1 MSLLGGMQADS
12 HKLTDIEGDE
22 DYSELITRI
31 SKAIVVRQLTVPAI
45 IFFETIKPLS
55 FLGNQI
61 LIFSNPIVS
70 LIVTSK
76 DYYTF
81 VRMIEDRDNIEKLIK
96 GIEDENARDIR
107 EKQEMKKLRH
117 KKPFL
122 SRFRKKGE
130 KDMTKEEVNGS
141 DR

>member
-1 MSLLGGMQADS
+1 MHPTSPS
-12 HKLTDIEGDE
+12 LTDTEGNE
-22 DYSELITRI
+22 DYSDLIERI

-61 LIFSNPIVS
+61 LIFSNPMVS

-76 DYYTF
+76 DYYKF

-96 GIEDENARDIR
+96 GIEDENARDIQQKR
-107 EKQEMKKLRH
+107 ELKESCRKK
-117 KKPFL
+117 KSFL

-130 KDMTKEEVNGS
+130 SDMTNEEVDGS
-141 DR
+141 GR